1 MVGEYG
7 SWASLTCYACS
18 SFPDWSEVVDPI
30 LNVWTTFAIF
40 VVLYVLAVRRQA
52 PGGLWTV
59 EPAGLTRDMQQIHDG
74 GSAYEHRTAS
84 GEQLEPPLYRGP
96 AVPLQDVNGHRDVKQ

>member
-30 LNVWTTFAIF
+30 LNVWTTFALY

-59 EPAGLTRDMQQIHDG
+59 EPTGLTRDMEQIHDG
-74 GSAYEHRTAS
+74 AS
-84 GEQLEPPLYRGP
+84 GYENPTPMEQPPLYPGP